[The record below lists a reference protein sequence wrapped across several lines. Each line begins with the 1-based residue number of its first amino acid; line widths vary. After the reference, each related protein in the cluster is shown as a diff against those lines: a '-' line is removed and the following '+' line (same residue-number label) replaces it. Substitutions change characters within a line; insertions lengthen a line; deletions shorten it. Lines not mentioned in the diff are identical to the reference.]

1 VNIQL
6 VGLFAGLCTT
16 AAWVPQLVRTWTRGS
31 TEDLSWPYLL
41 VFATGVSSWIAYGVL
56 TQDVPVIAANIISI
70 LLIGLLV
77 QLKHGTRRRQAVE
90 PPADAGSVPGAIELG
105 AVELGAPRTD

>member
-16 AAWVPQLVRTWTRGS
+16 AAWVPQLVRTWSRRS
-31 TEDLSWPYLL
+31 TDELSWPYLL

-56 TQDVPVIAANIISI
+56 TRDVPVVAANTVSI
-70 LLIGLLV
+70 LLIGSLV
-77 QLKHGTRRRQAVE
+77 LLKHGARR
-90 PPADAGSVPGAIELG
+90 PPARI
-105 AVELGAPRTD
+105 APDPEP

>member
-16 AAWVPQLVRTWTRGS
+16 AAWVPQLARTWKRRS

-41 VFATGVSSWIAYGVL
+41 VFATGVSSWIVYGVL
-56 TQDVPVIAANIISI
+56 ADDVPVIAANIVSI

-77 QLKHGTRRRQAVE
+77 HLKNIARRRPRPGVLN
-90 PPADAGSVPGAIELG
+90 DGSHP
-105 AVELGAPRTD
+105 